1 MFELL
6 VVKFEAKD
14 PKCTLDLVS
23 RHSQRY
29 HTSCNR
35 SVLQTDK
42 PDEEEKENNSCELHH
57 ILMDLNMEIQA
68 KM

>member
-23 RHSQRY
+23 KHSQRY
-29 HTSCNR
+29 HTRIR